1 MNKVANSLSQWDSNS
16 PYPQGSGPNRALQRL
31 QDNVM
36 NGQRG
41 GDMGLEERRYTLT
54 LTLTLTLARPYP

>member
-16 PYPQGSGPNRALQRL
+16 PYPQDSGPNRALQRL

-36 NGQRG
+36 NGGRG

-54 LTLTLTLARPYP
+54 RTLTLTLTLTLP